1 MLAVEVLV
9 GVAVLLVLAFVL
21 SRDVEVFDDE
31 PEDSV
36 DSGVPDGRALRSE
49 DIPRLRF
56 RVGLRGYRMAD
67 VDAALDAVQRAL
79 AAAEGALARPDEA
92 LLAEQPPPTVDRP
105 LSEMER
111 SYGAPDESR

>member
-1 MLAVEVLV
+1 MLAVEVLG

-21 SRDVEVFDDE
+21 SRDVEVLDDE
-31 PEDSV
+31 SEDSV
-36 DSGVPDGRALRSE
+36 DSGLPEDRLLRSD

-79 AAAEGALARPDEA
+79 AAAEGDPAQAEETSLAR
-92 LLAEQPPPTVDRP
+92 
-105 LSEMER
+105 
-111 SYGAPDESR
+111 DESP